1 MKIKPS
7 FLKALVK
14 HISNFQ
20 GAEKFFWTSSEFCN
34 SFAEKI
40 RQKFTKMFLTLKLWE
55 VIRNNEKR

>member
-1 MKIKPS
+1 MKIKPT
-7 FLKALVK
+7 FLKALLK
-14 HISNFQ
+14 HIPNFQ
-20 GAEKFFWTSSEFCN
+20 GGVKFFWFSSEFYN